1 MNVNRILVL
10 VGAVVAGLVVGLTL
24 LTVTRSGRP
33 SPAAPPAETS
43 APASAAREE
52 AAAAA
57 PPAAPAARAPAP
69 PARRP
74 AAEAPA
80 PAAPPPAEAAPE
92 LGTLTIDSDVPG
104 AQVFIDRRF
113 IGAAPATARDLTPG
127 THQLNVSAE
136 GFEGIARS
144 IDVEPGPRELTVRFR
159 EVRLD
164 ASAAVVHKHRIGSC
178 TGRLVASAAGVRYET
193 SHAEDGFTVGLA
205 DLELFRVDYQERNL
219 RVKVRKGRE
228 YNFTDPDGN
237 ADRLFVF
244 HRDVESARARLAKGD
259 QPAGN

>member
-1 MNVNRILVL
+1 ML
-10 VGAVVAGLVVGLTL
+10 GAAAAGLAVGLTL
-24 LTVTRSGRP
+24 LVLTRSGRTA
-33 SPAAPPAETS
+33 PAAETEAV
-43 APASAAREE
+43 APAPARAEE
-52 AAAAA
+52 D
-57 PPAAPAARAPAP
+57 AAPAPTSPPVASPGAAP
-69 PARRP
+69 RRGGRP
-74 AAEAPA
+74 AA
-80 PAAPPPAEAAPE
+80 AAPPPAEAPPAAAGPE

-113 IGAAPATARDLTPG
+113 VGATPVTARDLTPG

-136 GFEGIARS
+136 GFEGIART
-144 IDVEPGPRELTVRFR
+144 IDVEPGPRDLTVRFR

-164 ASAAVVHKHRIGSC
+164 ATAAVVHKHRIGSC
-178 TGRLVASAAGVRYET
+178 AGQLVATAAGLRYET
-193 SHAEDGFTVGLA
+193 ANAEDGFMAGLA
-205 DLELFRVDYQERNL
+205 DLEVFRVDYQERNL

-228 YNFTDPDGN
+228 YNFTDPEGN

>member
-1 MNVNRILVL
+1 MNRFLILLGAVAAGLAVGIALLVL
-10 VGAVVAGLVVGLTL
+10 
-24 LTVTRSGRP
+24 TRSGRP
-33 SPAAPPAETS
+33 APAAESAAV
-43 APASAAREE
+43 APAPAG
-52 AAAAA
+52 AAAEA
-57 PPAAPAARAPAP
+57 PAPAAPAAPAP
-69 PARRP
+69 GSAAPRPARRP

-80 PAAPPPAEAAPE
+80 EPPPPAAEAAPE

-113 IGAAPATARDLTPG
+113 IGATPVTARDLTPG
-127 THQLNVSAE
+127 THQLNVSAD

-144 IDVEPGPRELTVRFR
+144 IDVEPGPRDLTVRFR

-164 ASAAVVHKHRIGSC
+164 ASAAVVHKHRLGSC
-178 TGRLVASAAGVRYET
+178 TGRLVASAAGLRYET
-193 SHAEDGFTVGLA
+193 TNAEDGFTIALA
-205 DLELFRVDYQERNL
+205 DLEVFRVDYQERNL